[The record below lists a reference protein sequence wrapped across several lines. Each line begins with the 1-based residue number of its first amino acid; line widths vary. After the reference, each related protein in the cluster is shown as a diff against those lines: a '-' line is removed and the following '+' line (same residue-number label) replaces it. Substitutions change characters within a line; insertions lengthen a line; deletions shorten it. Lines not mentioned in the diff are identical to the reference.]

1 MNTEEVSQSSGDE
14 EKRTLRAEEII
25 LERLVNAPQ
34 TKPQAPLSVTLIVIA
49 IIFGI
54 GYILFVSFDKPDEF
68 ANVPPPAANPH
79 APQVDSATLN
89 SKRLHFQKEIDSL
102 ENVLKSSPDDA
113 MAMLHLGNRYY
124 DIEDW
129 SRAMPLYG
137 AYLQTNP
144 EDVNARVD
152 FAFVIAQ
159 TSGDY
164 SRAVAEIEKGLKH
177 APKHVNALF
186 NAGILS
192 LRANMNNKDLALKT
206 ARGYFKRAYVIAETE
221 NPQMAAQIEDI
232 LKEMDNVEKQ
242 TK

>member
-25 LERLVNAPQ
+25 LERLVNAPP
-34 TKPQAPLSVTLIVIA
+34 TKPQAPVSVTLIVIA
-49 IIFGI
+49 IILGI
-54 GYILFVSFDKPDEF
+54 GYILFVIFDKPDEF
-68 ANVPPPAANPH
+68 ANVPAPEANPH
-79 APQVDSATLN
+79 AAPVDSSELN

-102 ENVLKSSPDDA
+102 ESVLESNPEDD

-124 DIEDW
+124 DVENW
-129 SRAMPLYG
+129 AKAMPLYG
-137 AYLQTNP
+137 AYLQAHP

-164 SRAVAEIEKGLKH
+164 SKAVAEIEKGIKQDPTH
-177 APKHVNALF
+177 INALF

-192 LRANMNNKDLALKT
+192 LRANMNNKAVALKT
-206 ARGYFKRAYVIAETE
+206 ARSYFKRAQVLAKTK
-221 NPQMAAQIEDI
+221 NPQMAAQIEEI